1 MSEMAVPFVFACV
14 IHTACFWIG
23 LVFGMAGPLGI
34 AWRWSGIAAALLAA
48 SHGAGRLFDL
58 FVAAVR

>member
-1 MSEMAVPFVFACV
+1 MSASAHLFVFACV
-14 IHTACFWIG
+14 IHTMCFWIG
-23 LVFGMAGPLGI
+23 LVFGLVGPLGI